1 MKPQFLFCELKE
13 EHFIFCRY
21 LDNTIKFL
29 LPNTEFKFLL
39 NSFVT
44 SIIRINE
51 KEFITGDNK
60 GIIYHWYIDLDDIL
74 NTKLKLIKKVNSNYD
89 SITSI
94 LYNEQ
99 LNIIISSDKNTVMIR
114 SFYDFEFLIFFNTND
129 NNNNYEKNDNAIVV
143 NIKVSSYDLLYVLI
157 NKENDDYILKGYS
170 LNGICFGK
178 YEEKITNFDLT
189 EEGRVIVG
197 LSNFGLINILDPIS
211 FKVIFSRFVIPKEEC
226 LFYHF
231 YFEKPNI
238 LFFGY
243 KEKDDS
249 NIRIIKLT
257 NDETKYFI

>member
-1 MKPQFLFCELKE
+1 M
-13 EHFIFCRY
+13 
-21 LDNTIKFL
+21 
-29 LPNTEFKFLL
+29 PNTEFKFLL
-39 NSFVT
+39 NSLVT

-60 GIIYHWYIDLDDIL
+60 GKIYHWYIDLDDIL

-114 SFYDFEFLIFFNTND
+114 SFYDFEFLIFFNIND
-129 NNNNYEKNDNAIVV
+129 NNNNNEKNENEIII

-157 NKENDDYILKGYS
+157 NKGNDDYILKGYS
-170 LNGICFGK
+170 LNGIYFGK

-211 FKVIFSRFVIPKEEC
+211 FKVIFSRFVIPNEEC
-226 LFYHF
+226 YFYNF
-231 YFEKPNI
+231 YFEKQNI

-243 KEKDDS
+243 KDKEGSK
-249 NIRIIKLT
+249 IRIVALN
-257 NDETKYFI
+257 NDEIKYFM